1 MTITGDRLREL
12 RKEKRKTLRE
22 VNEDTGI
29 SYSGLASIERGE
41 NSCNASTLKILS
53 EYYGVSTDY
62 LLGNTSSKI
71 DENDFQFA
79 LHGTLQRLSDDDKE
93 MILSLAKKLANKNDT
108 K

>member
-93 MILSLAKKLANKNDT
+93 MILSLAKKLANKNEAE
-108 K
+108 